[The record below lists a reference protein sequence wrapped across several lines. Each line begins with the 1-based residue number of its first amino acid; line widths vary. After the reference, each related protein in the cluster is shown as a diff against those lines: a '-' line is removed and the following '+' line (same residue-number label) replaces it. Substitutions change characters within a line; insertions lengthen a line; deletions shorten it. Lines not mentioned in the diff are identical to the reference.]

1 MNKNLDKY
9 FKDNK
14 GQFDLAEP
22 NVGHFERFQARLSG
36 SDQEQRKDKGGSPWY
51 LLAIA
56 ASILLVF
63 GYWLGNNNASNSGL
77 ELADVSPKM
86 EETQNFYAASIQR
99 EMEMIEGKRNS
110 LNAQYIDDALKQ
122 LEKLESDYQKL
133 TLELK
138 ESDEDKRVIYAMISN
153 FQTRL
158 MVLQNLMDQLE
169 ELEIMVPQENNVS

>member
-1 MNKNLDKY
+1 MSKHLEEY
-9 FKDNK
+9 FKQKK

-22 NVGHFERFQARLSG
+22 NVGHFERFQAKLSG
-36 SDQEQRKDKGGSPWY
+36 TDAEETGSKGRSPWY

-63 GYWLGNNNASNSGL
+63 GYWLGNMNASNGL

-86 EETQNFYAASIQR
+86 EETQNFYAASIQK
-99 EMEMIEGKRNS
+99 EMEIIEGKRND
-110 LNAQYIDDALKQ
+110 LNAHYIDAALQQ